1 MLDETSTRSVSP
13 VHRAQIARLSL
24 QLRALERD
32 AARAEVAERGWDLD
46 TALDQLRGRMS
57 ILIEK
62 CRGDLAAELET
73 ERSRFSVRVAAAR
86 AAAATRL
93 LAAAAERRTDEPIQP
108 TAAAPSEEL
117 EEAPTPA
124 PDDRADDPLGEMP
137 EPVLLPIAPVRAD
150 ADAAVTELTPEQP
163 VTATADPE
171 DDSLDDG
178 VTETAAPV
186 SAIEDAVLVA
196 LDRTMGPSLASGSTP
211 IVVTLDAESF
221 AKAFA
226 NALAGIAP
234 QLGAAAG
241 FRPDAPVFVSQAPA
255 PKRSGWAD
263 AWHADV
269 LLLALAMVI
278 VLVILVAWST

>member
-32 AARAEVAERGWDLD
+32 AAGAEVAERGWDLD
-46 TALDQLRGRMS
+46 AALDQLRGRMS
-57 ILIEK
+57 ILIEQ
-62 CRGDLAAELET
+62 CRGDLTAELEA
-73 ERSRFSVRVAAAR
+73 ERKRFAMQVAAAR

-93 LAAAAERRTDEPIQP
+93 LAAAAERRTEEPIQP
-108 TAAAPSEEL
+108 TAGAPSEEL
-117 EEAPTPA
+117 EEAPA
-124 PDDRADDPLGEMP
+124 PDDPADHPIREMP
-137 EPVLLPIAPVRAD
+137 EPVLQPIAPVRAD
-150 ADAAVTELTPEQP
+150 ADAAAAEPTPEQP
-163 VTATADPE
+163 LTVAADPQ
-171 DDSLDDG
+171 DDSLGDG
-178 VTETAAPV
+178 ATETGAPV

-196 LDRTMGPSLASGSTP
+196 LDRTIGPSLASGSTP

-226 NALAGIAP
+226 IALAGIAP
-234 QLGAAAG
+234 QLGAAPG
-241 FRPDAPVFVSQAPA
+241 FRPDATVFVSQTSA
-255 PKRSGWAD
+255 PKRSFWAN

-269 LLLALAMVI
+269 MLSALAMVI